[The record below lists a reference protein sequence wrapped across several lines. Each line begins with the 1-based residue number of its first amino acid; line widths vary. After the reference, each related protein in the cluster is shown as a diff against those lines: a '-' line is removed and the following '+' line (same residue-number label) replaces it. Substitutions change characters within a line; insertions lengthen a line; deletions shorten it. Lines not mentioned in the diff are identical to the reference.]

1 VVRRLEDAGAV
12 IVTRTGLHE
21 FAYGFNSENEWFGPV
36 RNPLDQSLSPGG
48 SSGGSAAAVAAE
60 QVPIAIGT
68 DTGGSVRVPAALC
81 GVYGLKV
88 THGRV
93 PLTGVFPLAASLDTV
108 GPLAATVDDLSLTYQ
123 TIAGHDPSDRWSVDQ
138 PVVRSGGARPDLGGL
153 RVGLPVAW
161 LDQAHVTDAVADA
174 FAVAVAGIRG
184 LGATVEELDDPALCP
199 PGSTAELAGGE
210 IAAVHRT
217 WRSEGLQYGSE
228 ISGRLEVAFQVTLD
242 QYVEA
247 THWRAAIRQ
256 RAAAALSRFDVLVTP
271 TTGTTR
277 KIIGDEMVET
287 SDGAHHHRG
296 VLSWFTALVNV
307 AGLPAIA
314 APLAAEST
322 PPPSLQIIGPWW
334 GEHRLLEVAAT
345 LEREGITR

>member
-1 VVRRLEDAGAV
+1 
-12 IVTRTGLHE
+12 
-21 FAYGFNSENEWFGPV
+21 
-36 RNPLDQSLSPGG
+36 
-48 SSGGSAAAVAAE
+48 
-60 QVPIAIGT
+60 
-68 DTGGSVRVPAALC
+68 
-81 GVYGLKV
+81 
-88 THGRV
+88 
-93 PLTGVFPLAASLDTV
+93 
-108 GPLAATVDDLSLTYQ
+108 
-123 TIAGHDPSDRWSVDQ
+123 
-138 PVVRSGGARPDLGGL
+138 
-153 RVGLPVAW
+153 
-161 LDQAHVTDAVADA
+161 
-174 FAVAVAGIRG
+174 
-184 LGATVEELDDPALCP
+184 VEELDDPALCP